1 MQAPATGALR
11 TDQPITPNPRAIL
24 GFQLLHGLL
33 HQLRQLN
40 HRQGKC
46 PLRQP
51 VCEGVAADLQRRD
64 LRLEQVLFGCRFPNP
79 VGLAAGF
86 DKNGVAAGIW
96 DRFGFGFA
104 EVGTVTWHGQPGN
117 PKPRLFRLAEEQA
130 ALNRMG
136 FNNDGAQALLK
147 TLDPQRLEP
156 PGQRPAVLGINVGK
170 SKITSLEQAPDDY
183 AASSRGRIRG
193 VVRLRMS
200 PSSSVGPLGSGAFYQ
215 RWLGPLLA
223 RDEGLDA
230 EQLSQVALTALGQ
243 ASLRRRWPGVSS
255 VLDGVAADL
264 QRRDL
269 RLEQVLF
276 GCRFPNPVGL
286 AAGFD
291 KNGVA
296 AGIWDRFGFGFAE
309 VGTVTWH
316 GQPGNPKPRLFRL
329 AEEQAALNR
338 MGFNNDGAQALLKTL
353 DRQRLEPPGQRPAV
367 LGINVGKSKITSLEQ
382 APDDYAASLEL
393 LAPLADYAVINV
405 SSPNTPGLRDLQD
418 SVQLRRLVER
428 LRRLAAC
435 PPLLVKIAP
444 DLDDEAIDAIARLA
458 YEEGLAGV
466 IAVNTSLDRLGLS
479 QRRLVQTGRTL
490 AEEAGGLSGVPLRGR
505 ALEVIRRLRAGAGPA
520 LPLVGV
526 GGIDSPET
534 AWERIVA
541 GASLVQLYT
550 GWIFQG
556 PDLVPRILE
565 GLGRAAGS
573 AWFALDSGGRGI
585 RTALATLTPVLSQGG
600 YTDNR
605 YL

>member
-1 MQAPATGALR
+1 
-11 TDQPITPNPRAIL
+11 
-24 GFQLLHGLL
+24 
-33 HQLRQLN
+33 
-40 HRQGKC
+40 
-46 PLRQP
+46 
-51 VCEGVAADLQRRD
+51 
-64 LRLEQVLFGCRFPNP
+64 
-79 VGLAAGF
+79 
-86 DKNGVAAGIW
+86 
-96 DRFGFGFA
+96 
-104 EVGTVTWHGQPGN
+104 
-117 PKPRLFRLAEEQA
+117 
-130 ALNRMG
+130 
-136 FNNDGAQALLK
+136 
-147 TLDPQRLEP
+147 
-156 PGQRPAVLGINVGK
+156 
-170 SKITSLEQAPDDY
+170 
-183 AASSRGRIRG
+183 
-193 VVRLRMS
+193 MS

-565 GLGRAAGS
+565 GLEEQLDRHGLRSIREAVGS
-573 AWFALDSGGRGI
+573 GLPWQ
-585 RTALATLTPVLSQGG
+585 P
-600 YTDNR
+600 
-605 YL
+605 

>member
-1 MQAPATGALR
+1 MPATSLSSGAFYQRWLGPVLANDEGMDAEQLSRTALTALGQASLR
-11 TDQPITPNPRAIL
+11 RRWPGVSSVLD
-24 GFQLLHGLL
+24 GL
-33 HQLRQLN
+33 
-40 HRQGKC
+40 
-46 PLRQP
+46 
-51 VCEGVAADLQRRD
+51 AADLQRRD

-117 PKPRLFRLAEEQA
+117 PKPL
-130 ALNRMG
+130 
-136 FNNDGAQALLK
+136 
-147 TLDPQRLEP
+147 
-156 PGQRPAVLGINVGK
+156 
-170 SKITSLEQAPDDY
+170 
-183 AASSRGRIRG
+183 
-193 VVRLRMS
+193 
-200 PSSSVGPLGSGAFYQ
+200 
-215 RWLGPLLA
+215 
-223 RDEGLDA
+223 
-230 EQLSQVALTALGQ
+230 
-243 ASLRRRWPGVSS
+243 
-255 VLDGVAADL
+255 
-264 QRRDL
+264 
-269 RLEQVLF
+269 
-276 GCRFPNPVGL
+276 
-286 AAGFD
+286 
-291 KNGVA
+291 
-296 AGIWDRFGFGFAE
+296 
-309 VGTVTWH
+309 
-316 GQPGNPKPRLFRL
+316 LFRL

-367 LGINVGKSKITSLEQ
+367 LGINVGKSKVTSLEQ
-382 APDDYAASLEL
+382 APDDYAASLEH
-393 LAPLADYAVINV
+393 LAPMADYAVINV

-444 DLDDEAIDAIARLA
+444 DLDDEAIDSIARLA
-458 YEEGLAGV
+458 YQEGLAGV
-466 IAVNTSLDRLGLS
+466 IAVNTSLDRLGLA

-490 AEEAGGLSGVPLRGR
+490 AEEAGGLSGAPLRGR

-565 GLGRAAGS
+565 GLEGQMDRHGLRSIGEAVGS
-573 AWFALDSGGRGI
+573 GLPWQ
-585 RTALATLTPVLSQGG
+585 P
-600 YTDNR
+600 
-605 YL
+605 